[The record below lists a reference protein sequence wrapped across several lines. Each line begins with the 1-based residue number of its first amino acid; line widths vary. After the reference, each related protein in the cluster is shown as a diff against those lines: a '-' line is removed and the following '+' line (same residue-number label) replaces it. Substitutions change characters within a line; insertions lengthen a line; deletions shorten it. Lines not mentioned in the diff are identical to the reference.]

1 MPESDGRKDLDG
13 LARSI
18 DALFSEGADENDADA
33 PAGGSPQNPV
43 PSPPRAEALLPDP
56 VPSGDAAV
64 RSGTQHGSAAPL
76 TTDPAT
82 AVPPPADDGAADGDV
97 IWAGESDEAGQLAAT
112 RADPAA
118 LAAAVDLFLSGAPR
132 EHEGLAREVVATA
145 SALSEGND
153 VDPIVDA
160 VERLTLAAGE
170 AEDDQALGVARSIL
184 TPQVAGRLALRLS
197 VERDEQRTADVRT
210 VCRRLGDD
218 MVVAFREGLADATDR
233 RTRRAS
239 YDALIAMGE
248 VARGVIEAMVDD
260 DNRFLARNAVSIL
273 GEIGG
278 ERAIDLVTSALAHTD
293 ARVRREALLV
303 LAKLGAQEA
312 GPLIIGMLDDPDAD
326 VRVAA
331 VMAAGELKLERALK
345 PLLARLE
352 TKGDPD
358 LQLAVLRALGQIG
371 DPGAVNAI
379 EKHAVGSFFSKPPTE
394 VRIAAYRALHHIG
407 TPRAKKLLGQAAGDK
422 DPEVQAEV
430 RELVGAR

>member
-1 MPESDGRKDLDG
+1 
-13 LARSI
+13 
-18 DALFSEGADENDADA
+18 
-33 PAGGSPQNPV
+33 
-43 PSPPRAEALLPDP
+43 
-56 VPSGDAAV
+56 
-64 RSGTQHGSAAPL
+64 
-76 TTDPAT
+76 
-82 AVPPPADDGAADGDV
+82 
-97 IWAGESDEAGQLAAT
+97 
-112 RADPAA
+112 
-118 LAAAVDLFLSGAPR
+118 
-132 EHEGLAREVVATA
+132 
-145 SALSEGND
+145 
-153 VDPIVDA
+153 
-160 VERLTLAAGE
+160 
-170 AEDDQALGVARSIL
+170 
-184 TPQVAGRLALRLS
+184 
-197 VERDEQRTADVRT
+197 
-210 VCRRLGDD
+210 
-218 MVVAFREGLADATDR
+218 
-233 RTRRAS
+233 
-239 YDALIAMGE
+239 
-248 VARGVIEAMVDD
+248 
-260 DNRFLARNAVSIL
+260 
-273 GEIGG
+273 
-278 ERAIDLVTSALAHTD
+278 
-293 ARVRREALLV
+293 VRREALLV